1 MNVQNMTQETALVTE
16 VEIDEQEYRIINWP
30 DGTFEVAEALC
41 RFEETRDPE
50 NPEDTPRISC
60 CVDKW
65 DVMVTGVGY
74 FGLPELK
81 QMLAEAEH
89 EVQEQDF
96 CLRA

>member
-1 MNVQNMTQETALVTE
+1 MNVQNMKQETALVTE
-16 VEIDEQEYRIINWP
+16 VEIDEHEYRIINWP
-30 DGTFEVAEALC
+30 DGTFEVAEALY
-41 RFEETRDPE
+41 RFKETGDVE
-50 NPEDTPRISC
+50 NWPQISYYI
-60 CVDKW
+60 DKW
-65 DVMVTGVGY
+65 DVMVTGVGQ